1 MSINDRMIFTT
12 PPADEMVVRKQPVE
26 GETCPKCGGDDVS
39 RYPVGWYKGPRM
51 VVKCQACYHSLRVE
65 RPALEDNW
73 PPFRTATYDW
83 QASPAERASATSP
96 GGGSTS

>member
-12 PPADEMVVRKQPVE
+12 PPAEAMTVE
-26 GETCPKCGGDDVS
+26 KVAVAGETCPKCGSEDVR
-39 RYPVGWYKGPRM
+39 RYPVGNFLGPRM

-65 RPALEDNW
+65 RPAVEDNW

-83 QASPAERASATSP
+83 EASPSERASAVAP
-96 GGGSTS
+96 RGGD